1 MWSSEVSNFCGNV
14 GMLDSA
20 KIFRTGKTL
29 QLIETK
35 SFTALEGGL
44 QHGQPQFLKLIL
56 LKPFCHFF
64 EKKIFL
70 SKIEKEI
77 LVFFNLSFCPGA
89 ITISRPYVIV

>member
-1 MWSSEVSNFCGNV
+1 MVEQLNVLFGSFQFLGGNV

-20 KIFRTGKTL
+20 KIFRTGKTV
-29 QLIETK
+29 QLIEGK
-35 SFTALEGGL
+35 SFIASEGGL

-70 SKIEKEI
+70 SKIEKRNFGFFQLVI
-77 LVFFNLSFCPGA
+77 LS
-89 ITISRPYVIV
+89 